1 MPHVSSSFSVKYLD
15 TSSRRFFSQLI
26 SPLKPHLALVC
37 GLFACI
43 IFGGFEF
50 FELFFTAPAQA
61 NLHTP
66 AGFFCQ
72 WWVREILSNWIVL
85 DTDAARIEWQ
95 YFCYLSYSAALSLLF
110 TALLWL
116 RNQHRAFRSDGLF
129 AVQLVLAV
137 LSMSAL
143 LLVLAAQFAAFLPFR
158 RALRFLVL
166 LMLVYSG
173 VHLFYVFNNPV
184 LAGAHWKIGVFYL
197 VAQLLLYCICFALA
211 LAVKRYFKQCAQL
224 KIAYAELQATQIML
238 SDTVRI
244 TERTRIA
251 RDLHDIL
258 GHQLTAL
265 NLHLDLAVRHSA
277 AAGTDLNMASNVESN
292 TESNTESNAESNIE
306 SNIESSTPSLDRRLQ
321 QALQVSREL
330 AHDLLAE
337 VRTVV
342 SSEKNDKEI
351 NLQQAL
357 SILCASIP
365 QPKITLQ
372 FDESKTPVPMHI
384 AHCIFYCV
392 QEAITN
398 VIRHADAK
406 TMQITLKQY
415 EHMLNIQIQDDG
427 QGCDILQPNHGLQGM
442 RERLQ
447 LCNGTLSLKHAS
459 KQGFCLEL
467 QIPFDVALKGL
478 PT

>member
-1 MPHVSSSFSVKYLD
+1 MTHVSSSFSVKYLD
-15 TSSRRFFSQLI
+15 TSTRRFFSPLI

-72 WWVREILSNWIVL
+72 WWVREILSNWLAL
-85 DTDAARIEWQ
+85 DTEAARIEWQ

-116 RNQHRAFRSDGLF
+116 RSRHRAFRSDGLF

-166 LMLVYSG
+166 LMLLYSG

-184 LAGAHWKIGVFYL
+184 LAGAYWKIGVFYL
-197 VAQLLLYCICFALA
+197 VTQLLLYCICFAVV
-211 LAVKRYFKQCAQL
+211 LAVKRYFKQSTQL

-244 TERTRIA
+244 AERTRIA

-265 NLHLDLAVRHSA
+265 NLHLDLAVRHSTA
-277 AAGTDLNMASNVESN
+277 VGTDLNMASSAESN
-292 TESNTESNAESNIE
+292 TESNIE
-306 SNIESSTPSLDRRLQ
+306 SKTPSLDTRLQ

-342 SSEKNDKEI
+342 SSEKSDKEI

-372 FDESKTPVPMHI
+372 FDELKTPVPMHI
-384 AHCIFYCV
+384 AHSIFYCV

-398 VIRHADAK
+398 VIRHADAQ

-415 EHMLNIQIQDDG
+415 EHILNIQIQDDG
-427 QGCDILQPNHGLQGM
+427 QGCDILQPSHGLQGM

-459 KQGFCLEL
+459 KQGFYLEL
-467 QIPFDVALKGL
+467 QIPFDVVFKGF